1 MEASKTRETVLRGA
15 SSGLRNVWTPSRLRK
30 SVEWDLDRCWR
41 PPSLMDVWLFLTER
55 RELQTAV
62 QLSHGHPRREEKPVR
77 VIRGF
82 LCPCCTCLIQFSSW
96 ASVLS
101 STGIQLKS
109 HLKCTH
115 THIGRCNPFEW

>member
-62 QLSHGHPRREEKPVR
+62 QLSQDIREEKKSPSESSEDSSVHAAH
-77 VIRGF
+77 VSSNSLPEP
-82 LCPCCTCLIQFSSW
+82 LCFRPQESSW
-96 ASVLS
+96 SLTWNA
-101 STGIQLKS
+101 
-109 HLKCTH
+109 H
-115 THIGRCNPFEW
+115 TLT